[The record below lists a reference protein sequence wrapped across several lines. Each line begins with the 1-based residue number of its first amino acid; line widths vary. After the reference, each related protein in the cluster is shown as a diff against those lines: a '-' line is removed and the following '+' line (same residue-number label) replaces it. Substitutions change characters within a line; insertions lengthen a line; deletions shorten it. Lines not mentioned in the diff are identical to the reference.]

1 MKLDFTDLSY
11 DAKQYDFGDA
21 RLNIRPYPSSL
32 GNILVRDQDMV
43 ISGSDRCKV
52 FKYCLTDW
60 ENVVG
65 ADGKPLPC
73 TDEVKQK
80 LFDFNLNPKLI
91 MFVMEKSRQ
100 FEKIKEEEE
109 KNS

>member
-11 DAKQYDFGDA
+11 DPKWHDFGDA
-21 RLNIRPYPSSL
+21 RLEIRPYPSSL
-32 GNILVRDQDMV
+32 GNLLIRDKAVV
-43 ISGSDRCKV
+43 ISGKDRCEV
-52 FKYCLTDW
+52 FKYCLTGW
-60 ENVVG
+60 ERVIG

-73 TDEVKQK
+73 TNEVKQK
-80 LFDFNLNPKLI
+80 LFDFNLNPELI

-100 FEKIKEEEE
+100 FEEAKEEEE